1 MATFKKFEEI
11 ESWKMARE
19 LTKQVYK
26 VSNRGHFLET
36 SLCGIKSGGPPSPLC
51 LTLRR
56 DTTGVEL
63 ENSFSFWRP
72 RKAPPQRLDVNCM
85 LR

>member
-26 VSNRGHFLET
+26 VYGAFSGWLRKNKYDPLNHTKPHEMDASICVT
-36 SLCGIKSGGPPSPLC
+36 SCDFVD
-51 LTLRR
+51 RFAA
-56 DTTGVEL
+56 
-63 ENSFSFWRP
+63 SFARTS
-72 RKAPPQRLDVNCM
+72 VH
-85 LR
+85 